1 MDQSP
6 KKEISMMDFLNFFL
20 NPALL
25 KSTLVLSTPILFAC
39 LAGLFTERAGIVD
52 IGLEGKLLLAAF
64 ASAAFAAVTG
74 NAWLGMFMGVFVS
87 ILFSLLHG
95 FSAITLHGN
104 QLISGVAVNFLAVG
118 LTGFLGKAW
127 FQKGGNTPPLSG
139 VARFESIELPFAA
152 SIGKIPVIGTFYQNV
167 LSGNAIWVYVALLCV
182 PLTAWIV
189 YKTRFGLRLLAV
201 GEEPAAVE
209 TAGISVKKLR
219 YTALIISG
227 VLVGLGGVYLS
238 NGMLAG
244 FGPRMSAERGYM
256 ALAALIFAKWRPWQ
270 SLWSCLL
277 FGYFAAFAIRYGSY
291 EFPVIGKVPSQ
302 FMDALPYILT
312 IVVLGGFIGKAIAPK
327 AIGVPYSKE
336 H

>member
-1 MDQSP
+1 M
-6 KKEISMMDFLNFFL
+6 IDFLYFFI

-39 LAGLFTERAGIVD
+39 LAGLFSERAGIVD
-52 IGLEGKLLLAAF
+52 IGLEGKLLIAAF
-64 ASAAFAAVTG
+64 GSAAFAAYTG

-87 ILFSLLHG
+87 ILFSMLHG

-127 FQKGGNTPPLSG
+127 FHQGGNTPALSG
-139 VARFESIELPFAA
+139 NARFTAIDLPFAEA
-152 SIGKIPVIGTFYQNV
+152 IGKIPLIGTFYEEV
-167 LSGNAIWVYVALLCV
+167 LSGNAIWVYVGLLCV
-182 PLTAWIV
+182 PLTAFIV

-201 GEEPAAVE
+201 GEEPSAVD
-209 TAGISVKKLR
+209 TAGISVPKLR
-219 YTALIISG
+219 YKALIISG
-227 VLVGLGGVYLS
+227 ILVGLGGVFLS

-256 ALAALIFAKWRPWQ
+256 ALAALIFAKWRPWE

-291 EFPVIGKVPSQ
+291 DFPVIGRVPSQ

-312 IVVLGGFIGKAIAPK
+312 IIVLGGFIGKAIAPK
-327 AIGVPYSKE
+327 AVGQPYSKE